1 MTKRALPRLSLLIPL
16 LMLAACGDSS
26 GDYPALMPT
35 DRLLAEPAIPGHAG
49 IAATNPDQ
57 VVSDLQSSGAALA
70 VSQAEVTAADV
81 TDDADLTARAKAL
94 RERAAGLSAAAPVCA
109 DPTAPTC

>member
-1 MTKRALPRLSLLIPL
+1 MVTRALPQLSILFPL
-16 LMLAACGDSS
+16 LMLAACGDAS

-81 TDDADLTARAKAL
+81 TDDAALNARAKAL
-94 RERAAGLSAAAPVCA
+94 RQRAADLSAETPVCV
-109 DPTAPTC
+109 DPAATDC